1 MSPIVVVALFL
12 LFMFFIS
19 EIVMR
24 LTHIPSEE
32 IVPEPNGL
40 LEDLSEE

>member
-1 MSPIVVVALFL
+1 MSPIVVVVLFL

-19 EIVMR
+19 EVVMR
-24 LTHIPSEE
+24 LTQTPNQE